1 MFSFLIQPKELTV
14 PESPALQTKMRCSLR
29 ELMRMNRQPIE
40 EAPAPFK
47 ARPVPLFDVPDV
59 PPLPAPRPL
68 TEPEPFF
75 LRTDL
80 RGEEMAVRREMKRE
94 EEERAKKSQEQSFK
108 AQPLPMDSPFRLVL
122 PPTPKLTVPEPF
134 NLFSDQ
140 RGALA
145 QERLRVRQEQE
156 NIHNQQGRVKPL
168 AMATTRKFVKAK
180 TKRPVQPLADITNG
194 QRSDRRH
201 FTEKTA
207 NKGNETERMRRQ
219 LEQIQHDRELRQKTI
234 TKPNHITLHKPF
246 AVFPATQP
254 LTEPISPALHTKRS
268 RRLNRDL

>member
-1 MFSFLIQPKELTV
+1 MQPKELTV

-29 ELMRMNRQPIE
+29 ELMRMHRQPVDD
-40 EAPAPFK
+40 APPPFK
-47 ARPVPLFDVPDV
+47 ARPVPMFEVPDV

-80 RGEEMAVRREMKRE
+80 RGEEMALRREMKRE
-94 EEERAKKSQEQSFK
+94 EEERAKKSQQQSFK
-108 AQPLPMDSPFRLVL
+108 AQPVPMDSPFRFVL

-145 QERLRVRQEQE
+145 QERLKARQEQE
-156 NIHNQQGRVKPL
+156 NVQQQVRVKPL
-168 AMATTRKFVKAK
+168 AMATTRKMVKAK
-180 TKRPVQPLADITNG
+180 TKRPAQPLADITNG
-194 QRSDRRH
+194 QSNRLAHPLTQKSAMKMKLNKH
-201 FTEKTA
+201 FDQSEQERPLTA
-207 NKGNETERMRRQ
+207 SKAV
-219 LEQIQHDRELRQKTI
+219 
-234 TKPNHITLHKPF
+234 HKPF
-246 AVFPATQP
+246 MVFPSIQP

>member
-1 MFSFLIQPKELTV
+1 MQPKELTV

-29 ELMRMNRQPIE
+29 ELMRMHRQPSE

-47 ARPVPLFDVPDV
+47 ARPVPMFEFPEV

-80 RGEEMAVRREMKRE
+80 RGEEMALRREMRRE
-94 EEERAKKSQEQSFK
+94 EEERVKKSQQQSFK
-108 AQPLPMDSPFRLVL
+108 AQPVPMDSPFRFVL

-134 NLFSDQ
+134 NLLSDQ

-145 QERLRVRQEQE
+145 QERLKARQEQE
-156 NIHNQQGRVKPL
+156 NLQHHVRVKPL
-168 AMATTRKFVKAK
+168 AMATTRKIVKAK
-180 TKRPVQPLADITNG
+180 TKRPQPLADITNG
-194 QRSDRRH
+194 QSIDRRPVLKSAV
-201 FTEKTA
+201 KT
-207 NKGNETERMRRQ
+207 KQYDQTSVK
-219 LEQIQHDRELRQKTI
+219 L
-234 TKPNHITLHKPF
+234 LHKPLH
-246 AVFPATQP
+246 VFPSVRP
-254 LTEPISPALHTKRS
+254 LTEPISPAMHTKRS